1 MSANKRPIAVVVI
14 ACLYLAVN
22 VAGMVSHFHGLLA
35 GEQGSVWAEGTEF
48 VGLVCGVFLLFGH
61 NWARWLAVAWIL
73 FHVILSAMHS
83 WGEAAMHGVF
93 CVAIAWILFRPE
105 NSQYFLRAR
114 TEST

>member
-1 MSANKRPIAVVVI
+1 MNTNPRPISILLI

-22 VAGMVSHFHGLLA
+22 VAGIVAHFHGLLA
-35 GEQGSVWAEGTEF
+35 WEQGSTWAEGTEF
-48 VGLVCGVFLLFGH
+48 VGLLCGVFMLLGH

-83 WGEAAMHGVF
+83 WGETVMHGLF

-105 NSQYFLRAR
+105 SSRYFRGAR
-114 TEST
+114 VEST